1 MTDHHHDHQDH
12 PLTDKFLA
20 ENYSPFF
27 VIDIEEFVYCSRDMR
42 ALADWQLEQVSKWLD
57 DNVGMLLL
65 CAEPGVGDR
74 YLESLKDE
82 FIQSFIET
90 MRPQQQEES

>member
-1 MTDHHHDHQDH
+1 MTH
-12 PLTDKFLA
+12 PLTD
-20 ENYSPFF
+20 E
-27 VIDIEEFVYCSRDMR
+27 IIEEIWDTTGPCDPAYFGERHPSPEEMR
-42 ALADWQLEQVSKWLD
+42 AGADWQLEQVSKWLD

-90 MRPQQQEES
+90 MRPQEDN